1 MRRKPDTNNKP
12 NVLIDAIVGADF
24 SSVLALLDSDR
35 ELVAHTVTADRLI
48 DRIHWLYVGDTPLH
62 LAAAALDDRLIELLL
77 VRGAN
82 PKAVNRRG
90 ATPLHYVCDPRPRSK
105 GRWSPEDQVRII
117 DRLVRAGAVVDLP
130 DDGGATP
137 LHRAVRARGVAAVQ
151 ALLKHGPDVSARLR
165 ARGST
170 PLHLAVTGSG
180 AGGTADTRRE
190 QLEIVEAL
198 LACGADPD
206 SCDARGRTP
215 ASAAQSAQVREALAR
230 GRDATIAPKRR
241 GATACFAVED

>member
-1 MRRKPDTNNKP
+1 
-12 NVLIDAIVGADF
+12 LLDAIIGADF
-24 SSVLALLDSDR
+24 SAVLEILDSDR

-48 DRIHWLYVGDTPLH
+48 DGIHWLYIGDTPLH

-105 GRWSPEDQVRII
+105 GLWSPEAQVRII
-117 DRLVRAGAVVDLP
+117 DRLVQAGAVVDLP

-151 ALLKHGPDVSARLR
+151 ALLKHAPNVSARLR

-198 LACGADPD
+198 LASGADPD
-206 SCDARGRTP
+206 ICDARGRTP
-215 ASAAQSAQVREALAR
+215 ASAAQSAEVREALAR
-230 GRDATIAPKRR
+230 GRDATIGPKGR
-241 GATACFAVED
+241 GAMACFWAKD